1 MVFKKDEEWLTTK
14 EAARYL
20 KVSPNALRIMVHK
33 RKIKA
38 HKIGNRLRFKRED
51 INILIKKKDD
61 WDGPKNLLFGREKIL

>member
-61 WDGPKNLLFGREKIL
+61 